1 LDRECLNES
10 RGKVLN
16 NNNIILRYLE
26 ASDAESLLQLR
37 KENRQF
43 FQAFEPIRTESHF
56 TYEEQLKEIQ
66 KATLDI
72 EKDSSY
78 IYGIFHRETQQ
89 LVGRITLSG
98 IVRGPFQNA
107 NLGYYL
113 DKKYN
118 GKGYVTEAVRII
130 LDLAFD
136 ELQLHRVQAAV
147 MPRNIAS
154 KRILEKTGFKKE
166 GYSPRY
172 LKINGSW
179 EDHEIYAITKE
190 DVELVLKSIQIN

>member
-1 LDRECLNES
+1 
-10 RGKVLN
+10 
-16 NNNIILRYLE
+16 
-26 ASDAESLLQLR
+26 
-37 KENRQF
+37 
-43 FQAFEPIRTESHF
+43 
-56 TYEEQLKEIQ
+56 
-66 KATLDI
+66 
-72 EKDSSY
+72 
-78 IYGIFHRETQQ
+78 
-89 LVGRITLSG
+89 
-98 IVRGPFQNA
+98 
-107 NLGYYL
+107 
-113 DKKYN
+113 
-118 GKGYVTEAVRII
+118 